1 MTVKQ
6 WKQVITISV
15 IVIIV
20 VLLALTIF
28 FGIRYSHYANLSE
41 DGSIIDLSE
50 YDDIDTREATRIFKY
65 FNSVDA
71 EGTFDYQSKYSSL
84 YVDNDFNF
92 VDKEGKVC
100 YLTFDDGP
108 NKNVTPQVLDTL
120 KKYDVKATFFVVYRD
135 GSAERALY
143 KSIVEEGH
151 TLAVHTA
158 SHNYTKIYSSVDAYL
173 DDFERISKQIESTTG
188 VKPTLFRFPGGSI
201 NSYNM
206 EIYHELV
213 AEMIR
218 RGYVYYDWNVSSG
231 DAASSRVSVST
242 ITKNVL
248 NGCSKGSDDKIV
260 LMHDGSGHGNTADAL
275 PDIIEGLKKQGYTFS
290 GLDNTVAPAMFGF

>member
-143 KSIVEEGH
+143 KRIVEEGH

-218 RGYVYYDWNVSSG
+218 RGYVYYDWNVTSE
-231 DAASSRVSVST
+231 DASSAKT
-242 ITKNVL
+242 YEEQL
-248 NGCSKGSDDKIV
+248 
-260 LMHDGSGHGNTADAL
+260 DAL
-275 PDIIEGLKKQGYTFS
+275 MLYSENKNRIIALLHDTDKNPWINQVVKDYIHLMREKGYQFKALNPS
-290 GLDNTVAPAMFGF
+290 VKPIHFPMP